1 MATTTS
7 VVQITVVDE
16 GGYTKTF
23 NIDEPKENLS
33 LNTIK
38 NALQPAI
45 AGRWWLGNS
54 GAPITGLKS
63 AAYSTSTKVQI
74 EGGEVIITPSELS
87 GRGPSFNNTTDVVT
101 FTFSIEGGVPQNYM
115 VNTSRMINSSSF
127 YNDLTYNSET
137 NQITWTLNNLQPSS
151 EPYSRQITGSGA
163 VYITIMNQTIEIPI
177 RWTV

>member
-7 VVQITVVDE
+7 VVQITVIDE

-23 NIDEPKENLS
+23 NIDEPKDNLS

-45 AGRWWLGNS
+45 DGRWWLGNS
-54 GAPITGLKS
+54 GSPITGLKS
-63 AAYSTSTKVQI
+63 ANYSTSTKVQI

-87 GRGPSFNNTTDVVT
+87 GRGPSFSNTTDIIT
-101 FTFSIEGGVPQNYM
+101 FTFAIEGGVPQNYM
-115 VNTSRMINSSSF
+115 VNTSIMHNSNTFYNKLTYDSSS
-127 YNDLTYNSET
+127 

-163 VYITIMNQTIEIPI
+163 LYITIMNQTIEIPI
-177 RWTV
+177 NWTV